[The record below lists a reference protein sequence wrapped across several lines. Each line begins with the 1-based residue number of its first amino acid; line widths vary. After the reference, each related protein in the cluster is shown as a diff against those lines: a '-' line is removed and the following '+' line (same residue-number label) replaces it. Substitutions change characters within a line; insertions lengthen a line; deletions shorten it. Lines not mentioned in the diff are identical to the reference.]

1 MHLRKDRKGRRDL
14 VGSNYQIEEVDGMT
28 FGEKLFKLRK
38 SRGMS
43 QEALAEQLHTTRQAI
58 SRWENDQGYP
68 ETEKLLLLSNIF
80 EVSVD
85 SLLKENTGQAMPSE
99 EGYYVS
105 RERAEG
111 FLSFH
116 RKTTARTAAG
126 VAVIALS
133 GVPYFLFIE
142 NQTLSITLACVV
154 IVIGLAFV
162 LSVAMMGNPYRE
174 MKNERLLFD
183 PAYYSELNAS
193 YQAQKKTSLACII
206 LMIVLISAAGILG
219 LAELSTFPV
228 PEIQCV
234 LTACAAYL
242 FVYVIGIM
250 DAYDVLTHSGERMNS
265 AYWRIKRKI
274 LK

>member
-1 MHLRKDRKGRRDL
+1 MSAESARKAFSPFIGKRLHVPRLALLTLDRVL
-14 VGSNYQIEEVDGMT
+14 
-28 FGEKLFKLRK
+28 
-38 SRGMS
+38 
-43 QEALAEQLHTTRQAI
+43 
-58 SRWENDQGYP
+58 
-68 ETEKLLLLSNIF
+68 
-80 EVSVD
+80 
-85 SLLKENTGQAMPSE
+85 
-99 EGYYVS
+99 
-105 RERAEG
+105 
-111 FLSFH
+111 
-116 RKTTARTAAG
+116 
-126 VAVIALS
+126 

-234 LTACAAYL
+234 LTAAP
-242 FVYVIGIM
+242 
-250 DAYDVLTHSGERMNS
+250 LTCLSMS
-265 AYWRIKRKI
+265 
-274 LK
+274 